1 MPSISVTVPA
11 QPSLDQACGLRL
23 DYPDTERLFDP
34 KAFDMESHY
43 ELRERSSRF
52 FAIVCS
58 KTGTNF
64 VTNPLTVQVDI
75 SVRTRAVKEMLG
87 PELYS
92 QLRKTDSGS
101 RCLTVKCGEL
111 LKDMPPFL
119 VVGGSQNRMKLMERS
134 KSYMCTKTWGSC
146 IGTLQNDSE
155 VPTKIGISWLLPR
168 ERIPKHVLDRQCEGQ
183 DLILRPEDFVTLD
196 DTIRAAK
203 LTRSGTPSVDDNFFD
218 RLLSERRGYGCLAE
232 NVRENRKVQCEQREW
247 ANERQIRVNHV
258 YALCLQLDFPAKVS
272 EPPSDDI

>member
-1 MPSISVTVPA
+1 VPSISVTGPT

-23 DYPDTERLFDP
+23 DYPDIERLFEP
-34 KAFDMESHY
+34 EAFDMRSQY
-43 ELRERSSRF
+43 ELRERNNRF
-52 FAIVCS
+52 FAIICS
-58 KTGTNF
+58 KYGTNF
-64 VTNPLTVQVDI
+64 VKNPLTVQVDI

-101 RCLTVKCGEL
+101 RCLTVECGKL
-111 LKDMPPFL
+111 LKDMSPFL

-146 IGTLQNDSE
+146 IGTLQNGSD

-168 ERIPKHVLDRQCEGQ
+168 ERVPKHVLDRQCEGQ
-183 DLILRPEDFVTLD
+183 DIVLRPEDFVSLD

-203 LTRSGTPSVDDNFFD
+203 LTSSGTPSVGDNLLD
-218 RLLSERRGYGCLAE
+218 RLLSE
-232 NVRENRKVQCEQREW
+232 
-247 ANERQIRVNHV
+247 
-258 YALCLQLDFPAKVS
+258 
-272 EPPSDDI
+272 